1 MSIDVFTDG
10 ACINNGKSNA
20 SAGYGV
26 YFPNEEFKN
35 ISKSFNIEPI
45 TNQRSELFAIYIGLK
60 TIITSGEYNYINVYT
75 DSEYS
80 MKSLTIWKNSKNAKG
95 QKRKNLDIIEPI
107 LKLINNNEN
116 ITIKFIHVR
125 SHTNK
130 QTYEAIG
137 NEYADKLATKA
148 VKRLPSLFIDI

>member
-80 MKSLTIWKNSKNAKG
+80 LKRLTIWKNSKNAKG

-137 NEYADKLATKA
+137 NEYADKLATK
-148 VKRLPSLFIDI
+148 KDTRFPYLF